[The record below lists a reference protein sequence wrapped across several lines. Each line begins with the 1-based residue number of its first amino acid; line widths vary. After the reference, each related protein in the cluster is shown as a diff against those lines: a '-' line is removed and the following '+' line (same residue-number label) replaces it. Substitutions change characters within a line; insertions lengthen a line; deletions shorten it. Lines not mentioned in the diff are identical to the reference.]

1 MNSFHLNFSLKHA
14 SFFYSCT
21 SLQLFLL
28 FNRSKSVAK
37 VSVIVQ
43 RSKTDLICSEPDRWE
58 STTSGAPRNLGLA
71 LLGGRGGRGAFEA
84 ADAGALADPLAGADA
99 GALRGRGEVPA
110 KLHLTRS

>member
-21 SLQLFLL
+21 SLQLFFL

-71 LLGGRGGRGAFEA
+71 LLGGRGGGGLEA
-84 ADAGALADPLAGADA
+84 ADACAVAGAN
-99 GALRGRGEVPA
+99 
-110 KLHLTRS
+110 